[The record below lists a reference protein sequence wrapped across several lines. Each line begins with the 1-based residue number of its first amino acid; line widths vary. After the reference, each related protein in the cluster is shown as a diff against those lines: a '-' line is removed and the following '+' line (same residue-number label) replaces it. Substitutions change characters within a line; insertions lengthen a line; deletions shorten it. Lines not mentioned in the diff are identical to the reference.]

1 MPKRKEAVRYART
14 GEKELWH
21 PYGLQGLSTDRF
33 AFVVNRILG
42 GRFILLNL
50 KNPPAVGSETQ
61 VEAGI

>member
-1 MPKRKEAVRYART
+1 MPRRKEAIRYARK

-50 KNPPAVGSETQ
+50 KNPPEVRTGTQ
-61 VEAGI
+61 VEPGV